1 MKAVICAELFDGTS
15 VEIRKDWTLLVDQ
28 GNVVTS
34 GPFSDVEIPEGA
46 DIVDSG
52 SLTVLPGLI
61 DCHDHLAQFTYDM
74 VERMALGESTSKNNI
89 KPWN

>member
-46 DIVDSG
+46 DLVP
-52 SLTVLPGLI
+52 PGPGKRPGAPHADPI
-61 DCHDHLAQFTYDM
+61 PRH
-74 VERMALGESTSKNNI
+74 EGG
-89 KPWN
+89 